1 MSFIRTSPTA
11 EALIDVGVV
20 GDFPIVINVGPGAEE
35 TSISLGFNSL
45 AVLLGAAAPQ
55 TAATSAVRVALAV
68 AAEVEVE
75 IFEDVGGLRW
85 FYVAATTVRSS
96 VVTQWKLSCWESWI
110 GYVYKDLCM
119 VIQLCKGREM
129 LNS

>member
-20 GDFPIVINVGPGAEE
+20 GDIPIVINVGPGAEE

-45 AVLLGAAAPQ
+45 AVLRGAAAPQ
-55 TAATSAVRVALAV
+55 TAATSVVPVALAV

-75 IFEDVGGLRW
+75 ILEDVGGLRW
-85 FYVAATTVRSS
+85 FYAAATTVRSS
-96 VVTQWKLSCWESWI
+96 VSHS
-110 GYVYKDLCM
+110 G
-119 VIQLCKGREM
+119 
-129 LNS
+129 S